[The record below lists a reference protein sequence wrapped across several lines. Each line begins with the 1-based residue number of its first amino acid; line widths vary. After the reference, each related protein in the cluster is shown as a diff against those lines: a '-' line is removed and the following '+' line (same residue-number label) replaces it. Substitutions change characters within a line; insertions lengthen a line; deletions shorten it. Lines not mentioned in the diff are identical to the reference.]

1 MPKQP
6 PRRGPTVRSINE
18 LYQAGMA
25 AVRRVT
31 RSPSKA
37 PTSSSGS
44 RARKGAPTLVPSL
57 SDDRDEEDEVQ
68 QESDEDEELQQESD
82 DGGDAD

>member
-6 PRRGPTVRSINE
+6 PRRGPMVRSINE

-25 AVRRVT
+25 AVRRLT
-31 RSPSKA
+31 RSPSEA

-44 RARKGAPTLVPSL
+44 RPRKGAPNSVPSL
-57 SDDRDEEDEVQ
+57 SDDGDEEDEVQ
-68 QESDEDEELQQESD
+68 QESDEEEELQ
-82 DGGDAD
+82 